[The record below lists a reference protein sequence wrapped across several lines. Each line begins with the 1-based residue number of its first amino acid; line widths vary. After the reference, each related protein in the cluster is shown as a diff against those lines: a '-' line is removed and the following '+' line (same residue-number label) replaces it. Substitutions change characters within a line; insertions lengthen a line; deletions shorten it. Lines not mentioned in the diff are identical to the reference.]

1 MEVREVI
8 SDRQNTTS
16 LRPRLP
22 IRRFDVFAE
31 YNRIEKERDG
41 VPADEAAGYA
51 IWVAKVVAGRRFG
64 GGSQP
69 GAARPKPGAPSPGA
83 EPEERPHTKFRTL
96 GDEPQTDETFERE
109 IVRRMGERFYR
120 EVFSPAIAR
129 AVAEGSPYTAIRDSI
144 RRAWNAEG
152 DDGET

>member
-1 MEVREVI
+1 MMTEK
-8 SDRQNTTS
+8 QNTTP

-31 YNRIEKERDG
+31 YNRIEKQRDG
-41 VPADEAAGYA
+41 IPADEAAGYG

-64 GGSQP
+64 GRQP
-69 GAARPKPGAPSPGA
+69 GAARPKPGAPSRGAVA

-109 IVRRMGERFYR
+109 IIRRMGERFYR
-120 EVFSPAIAR
+120 EVFSPAIAH
-129 AVAEGSPYTAIRDSI
+129 AVEEGRPYTAFRDSI
-144 RRAWNAEG
+144 RRAWNAGVERA
-152 DDGET
+152 ET